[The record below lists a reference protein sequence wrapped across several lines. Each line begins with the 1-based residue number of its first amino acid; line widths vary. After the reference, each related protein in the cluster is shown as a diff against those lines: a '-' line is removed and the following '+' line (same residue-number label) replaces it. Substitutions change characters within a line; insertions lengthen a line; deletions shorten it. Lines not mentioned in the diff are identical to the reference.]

1 MTSTTR
7 NMRLAALVLG
17 TVALGACGGG
27 PDAPSSGA
35 LSVNIADTPVDN
47 ATSVVVDF
55 TGIELHNTNGTM
67 FTVTFP
73 SPKQIDLLKL
83 QNGVTGALTQG
94 ESVPAGSYDWMRLD
108 VLATK
113 DTQGESY
120 ITLSTGAQYPLYIPS
135 GSETG
140 LKLVSGFT
148 VAQGSTTQVI
158 IEFNLRQSITST
170 TDGQNY
176 VLVPALRLENQ
187 LQVGTLAVNVDL
199 AALTTQQL
207 GSGTPVSQCKGGLF
221 LFSGATVAPQNG
233 GGPDLV
239 DFEPIPYDGTTTQV
253 SLSIPYVATGS
264 YTVAATCNYD
274 LYDPAAVLGQTGYQ
288 SLHWTVQDNVSVAAN
303 GTATVTMPSSTTS
316 NVTN

>member
-1 MTSTTR
+1 MTSIAR
-7 NMRLAALVLG
+7 NMSLAALILG
-17 TVALGACGGG
+17 TAALGACGGG
-27 PDAPSSGA
+27 SGAPGSGA
-35 LSVNIADTPVDN
+35 LSVNMADTPVDN

-67 FTVTFP
+67 TTINFA

-94 ESVPAGSYDWMRLD
+94 ESVPAGTYDWMRLD
-108 VLATK
+108 VLANK
-113 DTQGESY
+113 NTQGQSY
-120 ITLSTGAQYPLYIPS
+120 IVLNTGAQYPLYIPS

-140 LKLVSGFT
+140 LKLVSPFT
-148 VAQGSTTQVI
+148 VAQGSTTRLIV
-158 IEFNLRQSITST
+158 EFNLRQSVTST

-176 VLVPALRLENQ
+176 MLVPALRLENE
-187 LQVGTLAVNVDL
+187 LQIGTITANIDL

-207 GSGTPVSQCKGGLF
+207 GSGTQVSQCKGGLF
-221 LFSGATVAPQNG
+221 LFSGGTVTPQNG
-233 GGPDLV
+233 GGSALV

-253 SLSIPYVATGS
+253 SLSIPYVATGA

-288 SLHWTVQDNVSVAAN
+288 ALHWTVQDNVSVTAN
-303 GTATVTMPSSTTS
+303 ATTTVTLPSSTTS
-316 NVTN
+316 NVMN

>member
-1 MTSTTR
+1 MSSIARTLS
-7 NMRLAALVLG
+7 LAALALG
-17 TVALGACGGG
+17 TAALGACGGG
-27 PDAPSSGA
+27 SGA
-35 LSVNIADTPVDN
+35 PGSGSLSINMADTPVDN
-47 ATSVVVDF
+47 ATAVVVDF

-67 FTVTFP
+67 VNINFP
-73 SPKQIDLLKL
+73 AAKQIDLLKL

-108 VLATK
+108 VLANK
-113 DTQGESY
+113 DTQGQSY

-135 GSETG
+135 GAETG
-140 LKLVSGFT
+140 LKLVSPFT
-148 VAQGSTTQVI
+148 VAQGSTTQLI
-158 IEFNLRQSITST
+158 IDFNLRQSVTS

-176 VLVPALRLENQ
+176 MLVPALRLENQ

-207 GSGTPVSQCKGGLF
+207 GSGTQVSQCKGGLF
-221 LFSGATVAPQNG
+221 LFSGATATPQNG
-233 GGPDLV
+233 GGSGLI

-288 SLHWTVQDNVSVAAN
+288 SLHWTVQDNVSVTAA
-303 GTATVTMPSSTTS
+303 GTATVTVPSSTTS
-316 NVTN
+316 NLLN

>member
-1 MTSTTR
+1 MRAITR
-7 NMRLAALVLG
+7 NMSLAALVLG
-17 TVALGACGGG
+17 TAALGACGGG
-27 PDAPSSGA
+27 SDAPAPSGA
-35 LSVNIADTPVDN
+35 LSVNMADTPVDN

-67 FTVTFP
+67 TTINFA

-94 ESVPAGSYDWMRLD
+94 ESVPAGTYDWMRLD
-108 VLATK
+108 VLANK
-113 DTQGESY
+113 NTQGQSY

-140 LKLVSGFT
+140 LKLVSPFT
-148 VAQGSTTQVI
+148 VAQGSTTQLI
-158 IEFNLRQSITST
+158 IEFNLRQSVTS

-187 LQVGTLAVNVDL
+187 LQVGTVAVNVDL
-199 AALTTQQL
+199 AALTTQEL
-207 GSGTPVSQCKGGLF
+207 GSGTQVSQCKGGLF
-221 LFSGATVAPQNG
+221 LFSGATVTPQNG
-233 GGPDLV
+233 GGASLI

-274 LYDPAAVLGQTGYQ
+274 LYNPAAVLGQTGYQ
-288 SLHWTVQDNVSVAAN
+288 TLHWTVQDNVSVTAN
-303 GTATVTMPSSTTS
+303 GTATVAMPSSTTS
-316 NVTN
+316 NVVN